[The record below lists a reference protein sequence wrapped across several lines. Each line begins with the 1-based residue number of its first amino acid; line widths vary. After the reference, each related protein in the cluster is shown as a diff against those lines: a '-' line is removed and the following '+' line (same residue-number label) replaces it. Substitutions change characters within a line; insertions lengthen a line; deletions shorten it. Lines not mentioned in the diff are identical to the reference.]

1 MVRET
6 AGDTDLVTRLAVAL
20 GALLGV
26 LLGRHPLAAA
36 LGAGL
41 GWLLAAVVLP
51 RLLGTGGASPVPAL
65 FMVLGRIAKVD
76 GRVDASEIAVCERLM
91 ERLALDARARAEAVA
106 AFNAGKQDD
115 AVLDRAW
122 ADLRRARAHAPLFLE
137 VFIDMALADG
147 VLAPE
152 ERRLLGRCAWML
164 GVREST
170 LELMLHRRRR
180 GRPGQAPADAADD
193 DPYAV
198 LGLDH
203 RASDAEVR
211 RAYRTLVSRHHPDRM
226 TARGEA
232 PETIRLAQTRTQA
245 ILAAYERIRS
255 ARGMR

>member
-1 MVRET
+1 M
-6 AGDTDLVTRLAVAL
+6 TRLAVAL
-20 GALLGV
+20 GAVLGLL
-26 LLGRHPLAAA
+26 LARHPLGAAVGAA
-36 LGAGL
+36 LG
-41 GWLLAAVVLP
+41 WLFAAAVLP
-51 RLLGTGGASPVPAL
+51 RLLRAGGGSPVPAL
-65 FMVLGRIAKVD
+65 FTVLGRMAKCD

-91 ERLALDARARAEAVA
+91 QRLGLDAQGRAGAVA

-115 AVLDRAW
+115 AVPEEAW
-122 ADLRRARAHAPLFLE
+122 AGLRRARAHAPLFLE

-170 LELMLHRRRR
+170 LELMLHRRRH
-180 GRPGQAPADAADD
+180 GRPGQSPADAATD

>member
-1 MVRET
+1 M
-6 AGDTDLVTRLAVAL
+6 TRLAVAL
-20 GALLGV
+20 GAVLGL

-51 RLLGTGGASPVPAL
+51 RLLGAGSASPVPAL

-91 ERLALDARARAEAVA
+91 ERLALDAQGRADAVA
-106 AFNAGKQDD
+106 AFNAGKQDE

-122 ADLRRARAHAPLFLE
+122 VDLRRARAHAPLFIE

-152 ERRLLGRCAWML
+152 ERRLLGKCAWML
-164 GVREST
+164 GVRETT
-170 LELMLHRRRR
+170 LELMLHRRRAG
-180 GRPGQAPADAADD
+180 GRAGQTPADAAAD

-211 RAYRTLVSRHHPDRM
+211 RAYRSLVSRHHPDRM

-232 PETIRLAQTRTQA
+232 PETVRLAQARTQE

>member
-1 MVRET
+1 MRDLQEGRATEGRET
-6 AGDTDLVTRLAVAL
+6 LRKVLADNPEQVKA
-20 GALLGV
+20 
-26 LLGRHPLAAA
+26 
-36 LGAGL
+36 
-41 GWLLAAVVLP
+41 
-51 RLLGTGGASPVPAL
+51 
-65 FMVLGRIAKVD
+65 
-76 GRVDASEIAVCERLM
+76 
-91 ERLALDARARAEAVA
+91 RLALASSLVSSKEAGA
-106 AFNAGKQDD
+106 AADVLTEGLMLLPTNTALTLALAQVWAGAGKQDD

-170 LELMLHRRRR
+170 LELMLHRRRHA
-180 GRPGQAPADAADD
+180 RPGQAPADAADD

-232 PETIRLAQTRTQA
+232 PETIRLAQTRAQA

>member
-1 MVRET
+1 MN
-6 AGDTDLVTRLAVAL
+6 RLALVL
-20 GALLGV
+20 GGV
-26 LLGRHPLAAA
+26 LGLLFSRHPLGAAI
-36 LGAGL
+36 GAGL
-41 GWLLAAVVLP
+41 GWLLAAFVVP
-51 RLLGTGGASPVPAL
+51 RLLRHGGVSPVPAL
-65 FMVLGRIAKVD
+65 FTVLGRLAKVD

-91 ERLALDARARAEAVA
+91 ARLGLDARGRADAVA
-106 AFNAGKQDD
+106 AFNAGKHEE
-115 AVLDRAW
+115 AVPEAAW
-122 ADLRRARAHAPLFLE
+122 VALRRSRAHAPLFLE

-164 GVREST
+164 GVRETT
-170 LELMLHRRRR
+170 LELMLHRRRHGAR
-180 GRPGQAPADAADD
+180 TGQAPGDAAADD

-211 RAYRTLVSRHHPDRM
+211 RAYRSLVSRHHPDRM

-232 PETIRLAQTRTQA
+232 PETIRLAQARTQA